1 MGMAGETEEGLR
13 ILSAEA
19 RQLDATART
28 RQNLAYTLALAGRW
42 RESKMVA
49 SQDLSPQDAGKRVG
63 EWAVLARPGAEAQ
76 QVAQLMGVTPQD
88 DPGQPVRQAPV
99 AVTAPT
105 PIASEVSDPEPVPVE
120 TIHTAVLGPDNRRQA
135 VR

>member
-1 MGMAGETEEGLR
+1 MR
-13 ILSAEA
+13 ISDWSSDVCSSDLA

-76 QVAQLMGVTPQD
+76 QVAQLMGVTPQAD
-88 DPGQPVRQAPV
+88 RKSTRLNSSHYSATRLPSSAWKNK
-99 AVTAPT
+99 TL
-105 PIASEVSDPEPVPVE
+105 VE
-120 TIHTAVLGPDNRRQA
+120 NSRSKTQDTSTITNTRYGAQ
-135 VR
+135 

>member
-76 QVAQLMGVTPQD
+76 QVAQLMGVTPQA
-88 DPGQPVRQAPV
+88 DPGQPVRLALV
-99 AVTAPT
+99 DVTAPT
-105 PIASEVSDPEPVPVE
+105 QKIGRAHV
-120 TIHTAVLGPDNRRQA
+120 
-135 VR
+135 

>member
-1 MGMAGETEEGLR
+1 MALAGDTEEGLR

-49 SQDLSPQDAGKRVG
+49 SQDLSPEDAGKRVG
-63 EWAVLARPGAEAQ
+63 AWQVLARPGAEVQPGAE
-76 QVAQLMGVTPQD
+76 LMGVTPQAA
-88 DPGQPVRQAPV
+88 PGHPSRAAQGDG
-99 AVTAPT
+99 TAPA
-105 PIASEVSDPEPVPVE
+105 PMDLRLWGE
-120 TIHTAVLGPDNRRQA
+120 GR
-135 VR
+135 

>member
-1 MGMAGETEEGLR
+1 MEIVPASDYGFAMALAGDTEEGLR

-49 SQDLSPQDAGKRVG
+49 SQDLSPEDAGKRVG
-63 EWAVLARPGAEAQ
+63 EWAVLARPGAEVQ
-76 QVAQLMGVTPQD
+76 QVAQLMGVTPQA
-88 DPGQPVRQAPV
+88 DPGQPIRLR
-99 AVTAPT
+99 
-105 PIASEVSDPEPVPVE
+105 SEE
-120 TIHTAVLGPDNRRQA
+120 HTSELQSLMRISYAA
-135 VR
+135 

>member
-1 MGMAGETEEGLR
+1 MVKIARGKSNDARAVLEQHMEIVPASDYGFAMALAGDTEEGLR

-49 SQDLSPQDAGKRVG
+49 SKDLSPEDDGKRVG
-63 EWAVLARPGAEAQ
+63 EWAVLAQPGAE
-76 QVAQLMGVTPQD
+76 VQD
-88 DPGQPVRQAPV
+88 RKS
-99 AVTAPT
+99 TRLN
-105 PIASEVSDPEPVPVE
+105 SS
-120 TIHTAVLGPDNRRQA
+120 N
-135 VR
+135 